1 MCNRKDREVFIV
13 ENDGKIALFAP
24 MWGLVMEIDFDEKL
38 EVEKL
43 LSKPDFSFEMLFK
56 VFPEIDPDQL
66 TNPVVEEPVVKFIDD
81 FRPTSAAL
89 FTTSNCGLRCGY
101 CYSSAGTNVVNMDIS
116 LAQATVD
123 FIISNA
129 RAMKRDECSLDF
141 LAVASQRTIESFPVC
156 VGLLPNKARSLN
168 INPKV
173 TISTNGMLPETR
185 ANWLAS
191 HLSIVQVSIDG
202 LLIYRTH
209 RDQLIWWQII
219 RYSQAHNRNPSPR
232 KLKWF
237 FIL

>member
-141 LAVASQRTIESFPVC
+141 LGGGEP
-156 VGLLPNKARSLN
+156 
-168 INPKV
+168 
-173 TISTNGMLPETR
+173 
-185 ANWLAS
+185 
-191 HLSIVQVSIDG
+191 
-202 LLIYRTH
+202 TH
-209 RDQLIWWQII
+209 
-219 RYSQAHNRNPSPR
+219 N
-232 KLKWF
+232 
-237 FIL
+237 